1 MNQQTETS
9 RAASR
14 RAASFEGLF
23 CLLDSPR
30 DVLRHPRMSLDEKR
44 ALLAKW
50 ASDAHAVENEP
61 RLRKLDNG
69 KLIPVEDILRCLNDL
84 DQGVC
89 AVKDRSHGAMPWNIA
104 FDRRSRLV
112 NGWLRKRRFTSRDD
126 DDDPPPCLAAVA
138 PRVPGGG
145 QSGVYVMANR
155 EPAYA

>member
-30 DVLRHPRMSLDEKR
+30 DVLRHPCMSLDEKR
-44 ALLAKW
+44 ALLASW
-50 ASDAHAVENEP
+50 ASDAHAVENLP
-61 RLRKLDNG
+61 TLRRLDNG
-69 KLIPVEDILRCLNDL
+69 KIIPLEDILSCLKAL
-84 DQGVC
+84 DQCC
-89 AVKDRSHGAMPWNIA
+89 AAGRDQSHRAMPRHIV
-104 FDRRSRLV
+104 FDRRSHLFR
-112 NGWLRKRRFTSRDD
+112 GWRRKRRFTGKDD
-126 DDDPPPCLAAVA
+126 DDDPPPFPAAVA

-145 QSGVYVMANR
+145 QSGAYVSAER